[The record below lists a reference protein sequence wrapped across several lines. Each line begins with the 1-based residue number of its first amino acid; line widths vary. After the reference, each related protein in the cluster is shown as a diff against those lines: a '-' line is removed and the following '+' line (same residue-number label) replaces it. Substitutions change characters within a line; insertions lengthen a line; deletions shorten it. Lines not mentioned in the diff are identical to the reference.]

1 MKVSA
6 RTVVGCMVAV
16 VVAVMLMAAVPGFAA
31 EKKLVVG
38 SKAFTE
44 QRILGAILIALLEK
58 NGFQAEDKTGLGGT
72 VVVREA
78 LLNKQ
83 IDIYIEYTGTALL
96 ALLKHEKGITD
107 PKECYE
113 TVKKEDLEKHG
124 IVWLP
129 YMSFNNTYCLMMRE
143 EDSKKLNIKSLSDL
157 AKYVKANKNAITVGL
172 NGEFYARADGW
183 RPLQEAYALEVPDDK
198 IVKMDPGLLYN
209 ALKDGQVQ
217 VALGFA
223 TDGRIKG
230 FNLLVLDDDKHFFPV
245 YNAAACVRKDT
256 AAQFPEL
263 EKVFGE
269 LAKKLDTVTMTDLNY
284 QVDVEHKPVKDV
296 ARDWLKKA
304 GLL

>member
-1 MKVSA
+1 MRVSL
-6 RTVVGCMVAV
+6 RTVVGCVIVLVM
-16 VVAVMLMAAVPGFAA
+16 AVMLLATIPGFAA
-31 EKKLVVG
+31 EKKMVVG

-44 QRILGAILIALLEK
+44 QRVLGAILIALLEK
-58 NGFQAEDKTGLGGT
+58 NGFQVEDKTGLGGT

-83 IDIYIEYTGTALL
+83 IDIYVEYTGTALL

-107 PKECYE
+107 PKVCYE
-113 TVKKEDLEKHG
+113 TVKNEDLEKNG

-129 YMSFNNTYCLMMRE
+129 YMDFNNTYCLMMRE
-143 EDSKKLNIKSLSDL
+143 ADAKKLNIKSLSDL
-157 AKYVKANKNAITVGL
+157 AKYVKANKDALTVGL

-183 RPLQEAYALEVPDDK
+183 RPLQEAYGLEVPEDK
-198 IVKMDPGLLYN
+198 IVKMDPGLLYS

-230 FNLLVLDDDKHFFPV
+230 FNLLVLEDDKHFFPV
-245 YNAAACVRKDT
+245 YNASVVVKKET
-256 AAQFPEL
+256 AGQYPEI
-263 EKVFGE
+263 EKIFAE
-269 LAKKLDTVTMTDLNY
+269 LAKKLDTATMTDLNY

-296 ARDWLKKA
+296 ARDWLKKV

>member
-1 MKVSA
+1 MKVSL
-6 RTVVGCMVAV
+6 RKVLGCGLAFAV
-16 VVAVMLMAAVPGFAA
+16 TFMLLTAAPGFAA
-31 EKKLVVG
+31 EKKMVVG

-44 QRILGAILIALLEK
+44 QRILGAIVLALLEK
-58 NGFQAEDKTGLGGT
+58 NGFQVEDKTGLGGT

-78 LLNKQ
+78 LINKQ
-83 IDIYIEYTGTALL
+83 IDIYVEYTGTALL
-96 ALLKHEKGITD
+96 NLLKHEKGITD

-113 TVKKEDLEKHG
+113 TVKKEDLEKNG
-124 IVWLP
+124 IVWMP
-129 YMSFNNTYCLMMRE
+129 YMDFNNTYCLMMRE
-143 EDSKKLNIKSLSDL
+143 DDAKKLNIKSLSDL

-183 RPLQEAYALEVPDDK
+183 RPLVEAYALEVPDDK

-245 YNAAACVRKDT
+245 YNASVCVRKDS
-256 AAQFPEL
+256 AAAYPEL
-263 EKVFGE
+263 EKIFGE
-269 LAKKLDTVTMTDLNY
+269 LAKKLDTATMTDLNY
-284 QVDVEHKPVKDV
+284 QVDVEHKTVKDV
-296 ARDWLKKA
+296 ANAWLKKV
-304 GLL
+304 GLI

>member
-1 MKVSA
+1 MKMSM
-6 RTVVGCMVAV
+6 RTVVGCLLTVVMAVA
-16 VVAVMLMAAVPGFAA
+16 LLTAVPGFAA

-78 LLNKQ
+78 LVNKQ
-83 IDIYIEYTGTALL
+83 IDTYVEYTGTGLL
-96 ALLKHEKGITD
+96 VLLKHEKGITD

-113 TVKKEDLEKHG
+113 TVKKEDLEKNS

-129 YMSFNNTYCLMMRE
+129 YMNFNNTYCLMMRD
-143 EDSKKLNIKSLSDL
+143 EDSKKLNIKTLSDL
-157 AKYVKANKNAITVGL
+157 AKYVKANKTAITLGL
-172 NGEFYARADGW
+172 NGEFYARADGY
-183 RPLQEAYALEVPDDK
+183 RPLQEAYGLEFPDDK

-230 FNLLVLDDDKHFFPV
+230 FNLVVLEDDKHFFPV
-245 YNAAACVRKDT
+245 YNASVVVRKDT
-256 AAQFPEL
+256 AAAYPEL
-263 EKVFGE
+263 EKIFGE
-269 LAKKLDTVTMTDLNY
+269 LAKKLDTAAMTDLNY
-284 QVDVEHKPVKDV
+284 QVDVEHKTVKDV
-296 ARDWLKKA
+296 ARDWLKKV

>member
-1 MKVSA
+1 MKVSV
-6 RTVVGCMVAV
+6 RTMVGGLVVVMAV
-16 VVAVMLMAAVPGFAA
+16 VLMAAGLGFAA
-31 EKKLVVG
+31 EKKMVVG

-58 NGFQAEDKTGLGGT
+58 NGFQVEDKTGLGGT

-83 IDIYIEYTGTALL
+83 IDIYVEYTGTALL

-107 PKECYE
+107 PKACYE

-129 YMSFNNTYCLMMRE
+129 YMNFNNTYCLMMRE
-143 EDSKKLNIKSLSDL
+143 GDSKKLNIKTLSDL
-157 AKYVKANKNAITVGL
+157 SKYVKADKNALTVGL

-230 FNLLVLDDDKHFFPV
+230 FNLVVLEDDKHFFPV
-245 YNAAACVRKDT
+245 YNAAVCVRKDT

-263 EKVFGE
+263 EKIFGE
-269 LAKKLDTVTMTDLNY
+269 LAKKLDTATMTDLNF
-284 QVDVEHKPVKDV
+284 QVDGDHKPVKEV
-296 ARDWLKKA
+296 ARDWLKKV
-304 GLL
+304 GLI

>member
-1 MKVSA
+1 MKMSM
-6 RTVVGCMVAV
+6 RTVVGCLLTVAMA
-16 VVAVMLMAAVPGFAA
+16 VALLTAVPGIAA

-58 NGFQAEDKTGLGGT
+58 NGYQVEDKTGLGGT

-78 LLNKQ
+78 LVNKQ
-83 IDIYIEYTGTALL
+83 IDTYVEYTGTGLL
-96 ALLKHEKGITD
+96 VLLKHEKGITD

-113 TVKKEDLEKHG
+113 TVKKEDLEKNSM
-124 IVWLP
+124 VWLP
-129 YMSFNNTYCLMMRE
+129 YMNFNNTYCLMMRD
-143 EDSKKLNIKSLSDL
+143 EDAKKLNIKTLSDL
-157 AKYVKANKNAITVGL
+157 AKYVKANKTAITLGL
-172 NGEFYARADGW
+172 NGEFYARADGY
-183 RPLQEAYALEVPDDK
+183 RPLQEAYGLDFPDDK

-230 FNLLVLDDDKHFFPV
+230 FNLVVLEDDKHFFPV
-245 YNAAACVRKDT
+245 YNASVVVRKET
-256 AAQFPEL
+256 AETFPDL
-263 EKVFGE
+263 EKIFGE
-269 LAKKLDTVTMTDLNY
+269 LAKKLDTPAMTDLNY
-284 QVDVEHKPVKDV
+284 QVDVEHKTVKDV

>member
-1 MKVSA
+1 MKMSM
-6 RTVVGCMVAV
+6 RTVVGCLLTVVMAVA
-16 VVAVMLMAAVPGFAA
+16 LLTAVPGFAA

-78 LLNKQ
+78 LVNKQ
-83 IDIYIEYTGTALL
+83 IDTYVEYTGTGLL
-96 ALLKHEKGITD
+96 VLLKHEKGITD

-113 TVKKEDLEKHG
+113 TVKKEDLEKNS

-129 YMSFNNTYCLMMRE
+129 YMNFNNTYCLMMRD
-143 EDSKKLNIKSLSDL
+143 EDAKKLNIKTLSDL
-157 AKYVKANKNAITVGL
+157 AKYVKANKTAITLGL
-172 NGEFYARADGW
+172 NGEFYARADGY
-183 RPLQEAYALEVPDDK
+183 RPLQEAYGLEFPDDK

-230 FNLLVLDDDKHFFPV
+230 FNLVVLEDDKHFFPV
-245 YNAAACVRKDT
+245 YNASVVVRKDT
-256 AAQFPEL
+256 AAAYPEL
-263 EKVFGE
+263 EKIFGE
-269 LAKKLDTVTMTDLNY
+269 LAKKLDTAAMTDLNY
-284 QVDVEHKPVKDV
+284 QVDVEHKTVKDV
-296 ARDWLKKA
+296 ARDWLKKV

>member
-1 MKVSA
+1 MRVSL
-6 RTVVGCMVAV
+6 RTVVGCVLGL
-16 VVAVMLMAAVPGFAA
+16 VMAITLLTAAPGFAA
-31 EKKLVVG
+31 EKKMVVG

-58 NGFQAEDKTGLGGT
+58 NGFQVEDKTGLGGT

-83 IDIYIEYTGTALL
+83 IDIYVEYTGTGLL

-113 TVKKEDLEKHG
+113 TVKKEDLEKNG

-129 YMSFNNTYCLMMRE
+129 FMDFNNTYCLMMRE

-157 AKYVKANKNAITVGL
+157 AKYVKANKDAITVGL

-183 RPLQEAYALEVPDDK
+183 RPLQEAYALDVPEDK

-230 FNLLVLDDDKHFFPV
+230 FNLVVLEDDKHFFPV
-245 YNAAACVRKDT
+245 YNASVVVRKDT
-256 AAQFPEL
+256 ADTYPDLQKIFA
-263 EKVFGE
+263 E
-269 LAKKLDTVTMTDLNY
+269 LAKKLDTATMTELNY
-284 QVDVEHKPVKDV
+284 QVDVEHKTVKDV
-296 ARDWLKKA
+296 ARDWLKKV
-304 GLL
+304 GLI

>member
-1 MKVSA
+1 MMKSVRSVMKL
-6 RTVVGCMVAV
+6 TCGL
-16 VVAVMLMAAVPGFAA
+16 VVAVLLFAPALGFGA

-44 QRILGAILIALLEK
+44 QRILGSILITLLEK
-58 NGFQAEDKTGLGGT
+58 NGFQCEDKTGLGGT

-83 IDIYIEYTGTALL
+83 IDAYVEYTGTGLL

-107 PKECYE
+107 PQKCYE
-113 TVKKEDLEKHG
+113 TVKQEDLEKNG
-124 IVWLP
+124 IVWFP
-129 YMSFNNTYCLMMRE
+129 YMNFNNTYCLMMRE
-143 EDSKKLNIKSLSDL
+143 ADAGKLGIKSLSDL
-157 AKYVKANKNAITVGL
+157 AKYVKANKDKIQLGL
-172 NGEFYARADGW
+172 NGEFYARADGYQ
-183 RPLQEAYALEVPDDK
+183 PLKEAYGLEFPDDK
-198 IVKMDPGLLYN
+198 ITKMDPGLLYN

-230 FNLLVLDDDKHFFPV
+230 FNLVVLDDDKHFFPV
-245 YNAAACVRKDT
+245 YNASTVVRKET
-256 AAQFPEL
+256 ADKYPEL
-263 EKVFGE
+263 EKIFAG
-269 LAKKLDTVTMTDLNY
+269 LAGKLDTTTMTELNY

-304 GLL
+304 GLI

>member
-1 MKVSA
+1 MKSV
-6 RTVVGCMVAV
+6 RTVSIVLCGLLLAV
-16 VVAVMLMAAVPGFAA
+16 FLLAPANGLAAD
-31 EKKLVVG
+31 KKLVIG

-44 QRILGAILIALLEK
+44 QRILGYILIALLEK
-58 NGFQAEDKTGLGGT
+58 NGFQCEDKTGLGGT

-83 IDIYIEYTGTALL
+83 IDMYAEYTGTGLL
-96 ALLKHEKGITD
+96 VLLKHEKGISD
-107 PKECYE
+107 PQKCYE
-113 TVKKEDLEKHG
+113 AVKQEDLEKNG
-124 IVWLP
+124 LVWLP
-129 YMSFNNTYCLMMRE
+129 YMNFNNTYCLMMRE
-143 EDSKKLNIKSLSDL
+143 ADAKKLGIKSLSDL
-157 AKYVKANKNAITVGL
+157 SKYVKANKNAISLAL
-172 NGEFYARADGW
+172 NGEFYARADGY
-183 RPLQEAYALEVPDDK
+183 RPLQEMYSFDFPDDK

-230 FNLLVLDDDKHFFPV
+230 FNLVVLEDDKGFFPV
-245 YNAAACVRKDT
+245 YNASPVVRKET
-256 AAQFPEL
+256 AAQYPEL
-263 EKVFGE
+263 EKIFAE
-269 LAKKLDTVTMTDLNY
+269 LGKKMDTAAMTDLNY

>member
-1 MKVSA
+1 MKMSM
-6 RTVVGCMVAV
+6 RTVVGCLLTVVMAVAF
-16 VVAVMLMAAVPGFAA
+16 LTAVPGFAA

-78 LLNKQ
+78 LVNKQ
-83 IDIYIEYTGTALL
+83 IDTYVEYTGTGLL
-96 ALLKHEKGITD
+96 VLLKHEKGITD

-113 TVKKEDLEKHG
+113 TVKKEDLEKNS

-129 YMSFNNTYCLMMRE
+129 YMNFNNTYCLMMRD
-143 EDSKKLNIKSLSDL
+143 EDAKKLNIKTLSDL
-157 AKYVKANKNAITVGL
+157 AKYVKANKTAITLGL
-172 NGEFYARADGW
+172 NGEFYARADGY
-183 RPLQEAYALEVPDDK
+183 RPLQEAYGLEFPDDK

-230 FNLLVLDDDKHFFPV
+230 FNLVVLEDDKHFFPV
-245 YNAAACVRKDT
+245 YNASVVVRKDT
-256 AAQFPEL
+256 AAAYPEL
-263 EKVFGE
+263 EKIFGE
-269 LAKKLDTVTMTDLNY
+269 LAKKLDTAAMTDLNY
-284 QVDVEHKPVKDV
+284 QVDVEHKTVKDV
-296 ARDWLKKA
+296 ARDWLKKV

>member
-1 MKVSA
+1 MRVSI
-6 RTVVGCMVAV
+6 RTVVGCVIVLVM
-16 VVAVMLMAAVPGFAA
+16 AVMLLATVPGFAA
-31 EKKLVVG
+31 DKKMVVG

-44 QRILGAILIALLEK
+44 QRVLGAILIALLEK
-58 NGFQAEDKTGLGGT
+58 NGFQVEDKTGLGGT

-83 IDIYIEYTGTALL
+83 IDIYVEYTGTALL

-107 PKECYE
+107 PKACYE
-113 TVKKEDLEKHG
+113 TVKNEDLEKSG

-129 YMSFNNTYCLMMRE
+129 YMDFNNTYCLMMRE
-143 EDSKKLNIKSLSDL
+143 GDAKKLNIKSLSDL
-157 AKYVKANKNAITVGL
+157 AKYVKANKDALTVGL

-183 RPLQEAYALEVPDDK
+183 RPLQEAYGLEVPEDK

-230 FNLLVLDDDKHFFPV
+230 FNLLVLEDDKHFFPV
-245 YNAAACVRKDT
+245 YNAAVVVKKDT
-256 AAQFPEL
+256 AAQYPEL
-263 EKVFGE
+263 EKIFAE
-269 LAKKLDTVTMTDLNY
+269 LAKKLDTATMTDLNY
-284 QVDVEHKPVKDV
+284 QVDVEHKTVKDV
-296 ARDWLKKA
+296 AREWLKKA

>member
-1 MKVSA
+1 MKVSL
-6 RTVVGCMVAV
+6 RTVAGWVLVLV
-16 VVAVMLMAAVPGFAA
+16 VTVTLLAAVPGFAA
-31 EKKLVVG
+31 EKKMVVG

-44 QRILGAILIALLEK
+44 QRVLGAILIALLEK
-58 NGFQAEDKTGLGGT
+58 NGFQVEDKTGLGGT

-83 IDIYIEYTGTALL
+83 IDIYVEYTGTALL

-113 TVKKEDLEKHG
+113 TVKKEDLEKNG

-129 YMSFNNTYCLMMRE
+129 YMDFNNTYCLMMRQ
-143 EDSKKLNIKSLSDL
+143 DDAKKLNIKSLSDL
-157 AKYVKANKNAITVGL
+157 AKYVKADKNAITVGL

-183 RPLQEAYALEVPDDK
+183 RPLQEAYALEVPEDK

-230 FNLLVLDDDKHFFPV
+230 FNLLVLEDDKHFFPV
-245 YNAAACVRKDT
+245 YNASVVVRKETADT
-256 AAQFPEL
+256 YPDL
-263 EKVFGE
+263 EKIFAE
-269 LAKKLDTVTMTDLNY
+269 LAKKLDTPTMTELNY
-284 QVDVEHKPVKDV
+284 QVDVEHKTVKEV
-296 ARDWLKKA
+296 ARDWLKKV
-304 GLL
+304 GLI

>member
-1 MKVSA
+1 MKMSV
-6 RTVVGCMVAV
+6 RTVVGCLLAV
-16 VVAVMLMAAVPGFAA
+16 VMAVALLTVVPGFAA

-58 NGFQAEDKTGLGGT
+58 NGFQVEDKTGLGGT

-78 LLNKQ
+78 LVNKQ
-83 IDIYIEYTGTALL
+83 IDTYVEYTGTGLL
-96 ALLKHEKGITD
+96 VLLKHEKGITD

-113 TVKKEDLEKHG
+113 TVKKEDLEKNS

-129 YMSFNNTYCLMMRE
+129 YMNFNNTYCLMMRD
-143 EDSKKLNIKSLSDL
+143 EDAKKLNIKTLSDL
-157 AKYVKANKNAITVGL
+157 GRYVKANKTAITLGL
-172 NGEFYARADGW
+172 NGEFYARADGY
-183 RPLQEAYALEVPDDK
+183 RPLQEAYGLEFPDDK

-230 FNLLVLDDDKHFFPV
+230 FNLVVLEDDKHFFPV
-245 YNAAACVRKDT
+245 YNASVVIRKDT
-256 AAQFPEL
+256 AATYPEL
-263 EKVFGE
+263 EKIFGE
-269 LAKKLDTVTMTDLNY
+269 LAKKLDTAAMTDLNY
-284 QVDVEHKPVKDV
+284 QVDVEHKTVKDV
-296 ARDWLKKA
+296 ARDWLKKV